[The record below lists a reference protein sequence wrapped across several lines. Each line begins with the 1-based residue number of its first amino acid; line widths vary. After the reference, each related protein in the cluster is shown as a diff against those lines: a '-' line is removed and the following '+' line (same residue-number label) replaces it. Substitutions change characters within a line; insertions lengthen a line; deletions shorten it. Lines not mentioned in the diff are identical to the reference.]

1 MNQLDQFRI
10 YYNHTIHPELMRMER
25 KRTRLLRLLFF
36 SGLALLGVIIFE
48 LNIGILPLTL
58 TMAVFIAL
66 YLVYLGYEVLRFLQ
80 TFKPNVLNLLL
91 TFIGSQSN
99 MGKMTYVAKRSL
111 PKSTFFDS
119 CIFVTDAQIFEGEDY
134 ISGRVG
140 EMDFE
145 LCELNVRDFSV
156 VRNRTNYVFK
166 GVFLHAIFP
175 ENVKGNIVIW
185 PREFRQYL
193 SRSIREFTRT
203 GAYNVDDEVMNPAF
217 RKLFTTYATEE
228 THVAGILSE
237 PMQDSIVEYC
247 NTTGKEMY
255 ISFLGKNIYLAVTE
269 PRDLMEPYIF
279 RSNLSFELVRGFWQD
294 LSLLIE
300 IVEDF
305 DKTH

>member
-1 MNQLDQFRI
+1 
-10 YYNHTIHPELMRMER
+10 MRMER